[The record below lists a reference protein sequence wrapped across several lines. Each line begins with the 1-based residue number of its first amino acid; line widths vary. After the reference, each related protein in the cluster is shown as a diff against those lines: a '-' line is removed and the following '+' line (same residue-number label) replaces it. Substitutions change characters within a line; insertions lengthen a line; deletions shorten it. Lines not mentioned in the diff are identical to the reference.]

1 MIGRGFNPDII
12 LLATIL
18 LVTGCTLDDPGTGGG
33 NFPITLQVEKD
44 YSLLNLSWSPVKVTG
59 FKEYI
64 ILQSTEEIPPSNT
77 PVITST
83 VTVLK
88 RIDDADITSLQ
99 ASEVLFAPQVC
110 YKLFVSIDDRFIQS
124 SSVCVQQDFNT
135 LNGFYDRAG
144 HEKDVVELVMFDRSN
159 QQLSTY
165 RYQTGEVTNTVND
178 IFHSFPVIDLS
189 TSAGTTSV
197 FVYDQSP
204 ARLRKFSFPSLTSN
218 SWKDFGGVLFAVNV
232 YEQFVF
238 ASVEEINTSFRVLSS
253 TNLSDI
259 DSKPGLL
266 GSRNIAVFPG
276 DPLLVLEVGDN
287 GINRYSINSAGKIT
301 LLDKLTTSIVQPNT
315 QNATAQ
321 GSEIFIAG
329 RSGDIIDRDGKII
342 ASLGNDINSFVLMV
356 RLSSDENK
364 AAYIIS
370 DNIRLRLEV
379 VDISNLPN
387 IVPIT
392 SFEIPS
398 ANYADLIVEDD
409 VMYIMGVSFATGQA
423 RTFVLKYPMP

>member
-1 MIGRGFNPDII
+1 M
-12 LLATIL
+12 
-18 LVTGCTLDDPGTGGG
+18 
-33 NFPITLQVEKD
+33 
-44 YSLLNLSWSPVKVTG
+44 
-59 FKEYI
+59 
-64 ILQSTEEIPPSNT
+64 
-77 PVITST
+77 
-83 VTVLK
+83 
-88 RIDDADITSLQ
+88 
-99 ASEVLFAPQVC
+99 
-110 YKLFVSIDDRFIQS
+110 
-124 SSVCVQQDFNT
+124 
-135 LNGFYDRAG
+135 
-144 HEKDVVELVMFDRSN
+144 
-159 QQLSTY
+159 
-165 RYQTGEVTNTVND
+165 
-178 IFHSFPVIDLS
+178 
-189 TSAGTTSV
+189 
-197 FVYDQSP
+197 
-204 ARLRKFSFPSLTSN
+204 
-218 SWKDFGGVLFAVNV
+218 
-232 YEQFVF
+232 
-238 ASVEEINTSFRVLSS
+238 
-253 TNLSDI
+253 
-259 DSKPGLL
+259 
-266 GSRNIAVFPG
+266 
-276 DPLLVLEVGDN
+276 EVGDN

-364 AAYIIS
+364 AAYIIG